1 MGRNHPHQQDGGD
14 GGERGTG
21 AWRRAGEDQPPV
33 RATGTA
39 RWGGDGGVEAMP
51 VAGNG
56 RRMGRGER
64 EPGGGAARWCG
75 GVGGRR
81 TSRRSGGA
89 GTARWGGEVGRRLG
103 VEEP

>member
-1 MGRNHPHQQDGGD
+1 MGR
-14 GGERGTG
+14 GEREPGG
-21 AWRRAGEDQPPV
+21 GPARWGGEDQPPV

-89 GTARWGGEVGRRLG
+89 GTARWGGDGG
-103 VEEP
+103 VQSLPVAGDRKSVV